1 MGHEPS
7 NLPLVYPARRGA
19 EAASAPRGVRGSYG
33 SPLSFCSLLCRKR
46 LKKKNNVLDY
56 ERQDLNLYPAPYQG
70 VTIPFKLLSHGDRRA
85 RSAPRGSPCLKA
97 GLWLF
102 FPVNPYLNA
111 LGVEDVSF
119 RYSVN
124 RIRRRP
130 FRDLEQN
137 S

>member
-7 NLPLVYPARRGA
+7 NLPLVDPARW
-19 EAASAPRGVRGSYG
+19 EAGEKPRKIG
-33 SPLSFCSLLCRKR
+33 PLPRDPKDPGESVGLPPLGTP
-46 LKKKNNVLDY
+46 KNNVLDY

>member
-70 VTIPFKLLSHGDRRA
+70 ATIPFKLLSQGPPDPLDPLTFLISSSVNSIRIPMVGGRGPAPGGARRA
-85 RSAPRGSPCLKA
+85 PPP
-97 GLWLF
+97 W
-102 FPVNPYLNA
+102 NPFGFVLPNNN
-111 LGVEDVSF
+111 LTS
-119 RYSVN
+119 
-124 RIRRRP
+124 
-130 FRDLEQN
+130 
-137 S
+137 